1 MKKYLMKSLF
11 VAAMML
17 VAMATPSFA
26 QFQNFE
32 NKTHTPE
39 AQPFAELS
47 QKIWDLM
54 AQKDATSLKEIFH
67 PNAMFVHMGGYW
79 GTEQELNTIGQGFI
93 FYKQAD
99 VYGVD
104 VKQINEDNWA
114 VYSTIVLT
122 AELGGRDVITPFF
135 VTQTFT
141 RENGKWQL
149 TAFVFTTRMGGPGAD
164 RANH

>member
-1 MKKYLMKSLF
+1 MKKNLFRSLL
-11 VAAMML
+11 VAAVML

-39 AQPFAELS
+39 AQPFADLS

-54 AQKDATSLKEIFH
+54 AQKDADALKEIFH

-79 GTEQELNTIGQGFI
+79 GTEQELATIGGGFI
-93 FYKQAD
+93 YYKQAD

-122 AELGGRDVITPFF
+122 AELGGNDVITPFF

-141 RENGKWQL
+141 RENGKWLL

>member
-1 MKKYLMKSLF
+1 MKKNLMKSLF

-17 VAMATPSFA
+17 VALATPSFA

-39 AQPFAELS
+39 AQPFADLS

-54 AQKDATSLKEIFH
+54 AQKDATSLKDIFH

-104 VKQINEDNWA
+104 VKQINEDN
-114 VYSTIVLT
+114 
-122 AELGGRDVITPFF
+122 
-135 VTQTFT
+135 
-141 RENGKWQL
+141 
-149 TAFVFTTRMGGPGAD
+149 
-164 RANH
+164 

>member
-1 MKKYLMKSLF
+1 MKKNLMKLLF

-17 VAMATPSFA
+17 VALATPSFA

-32 NKTHTPE
+32 NKTHTLE
-39 AQPFAELS
+39 AQPFADLS

-54 AQKDATSLKEIFH
+54 AQKDATSLKDIFH
-67 PNAMFVHMGGYW
+67 PNAMFVHMGGYC
-79 GTEQELNTIGQGFI
+79 GIEQELNTIGQGFI

-141 RENGKWQL
+141 RENGKWLL
-149 TAFVFTTRMGGPGAD
+149 TAFVFTTRTGGPGAD

>member
-1 MKKYLMKSLF
+1 MKKNLFHSLL
-11 VAAMML
+11 VAAVML

-39 AQPFAELS
+39 AQPFADLS

-54 AQKDATSLKEIFH
+54 AQKDADALKEIFH

-79 GTEQELNTIGQGFI
+79 GTEQELATIGGGFI
-93 FYKQAD
+93 YYKQAD

-122 AELGGRDVITPFF
+122 AELGGNDVITPFF

-141 RENGKWQL
+141 RENGKWLL